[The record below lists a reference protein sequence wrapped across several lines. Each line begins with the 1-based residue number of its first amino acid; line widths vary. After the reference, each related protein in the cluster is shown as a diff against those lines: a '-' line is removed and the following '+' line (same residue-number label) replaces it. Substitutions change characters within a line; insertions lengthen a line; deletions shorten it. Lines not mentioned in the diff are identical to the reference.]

1 MHYDENENFLNYFF
15 KTPLTNAAG
24 CGIILSGRPHTLR
37 PEFVQNNQFHKNL
50 IENFVHYDEKK
61 FPKTY

>member
-1 MHYDENENFLNYFF
+1 MTKMKIFQIIFQ
-15 KTPLTNAAG
+15 KPLTNAVG
-24 CGIILSGRPHTLR
+24 CDIILSGRSPTLR
-37 PEFVQNNQFHKNL
+37 PEFVQNNQFYNFL